1 MSEPVHQNGWNEYSK
16 LVLKELEVLAAGIN
30 ALKHEMQDLKQE
42 MTELRL
48 KEDKIKELR
57 DWKDKID
64 DVVSPSQ
71 LRENVKTI
79 DELKQ
84 FRTKAVTVFA
94 VVQFLMAAAVALSR
108 FM

>member
-1 MSEPVHQNGWNEYSK
+1 MSESAHQNGWNEYSK

-94 VVQFLMAAAVALSR
+94 VVQFIMAAAVALSR

>member
-108 FM
+108 FI

>member
-1 MSEPVHQNGWNEYSK
+1 MSEPAHQNGWNEYSK
-16 LVLKELEVLAAGIN
+16 LVLKELEVLAVGIN

-94 VVQFLMAAAVALSR
+94 VVQFIMAAAVALSR
-108 FM
+108 FI

>member
-1 MSEPVHQNGWNEYSK
+1 MAESVNHNGWNEYSK

-48 KEDKIKELR
+48 REDKIKELR

-71 LRENVKTI
+71 LKENVKI
-79 DELKQ
+79 IEDLKL
-84 FRTKAVTVFA
+84 FKTKAITVFA

-108 FM
+108 FI

>member
-94 VVQFLMAAAVALSR
+94 VV
-108 FM
+108 